1 MEQLFGKQNRTKG
14 YETTP
19 SELSNLGCS
28 CNGATDK
35 QTLRGMSWE
44 TVKKKG
50 GGRHILKATP
60 HLNECNGESNKPLQ
74 TRKERTSFFVTFS
87 MSMNGITSKTPFH
100 CANIN
105 HDLTM
110 VNWLPYK
117 KAKLADRIGNVPIP
131 KFIPDMQRKRH

>member
-35 QTLRGMSWE
+35 QTLRGM
-44 TVKKKG
+44 K
-50 GGRHILKATP
+50 
-60 HLNECNGESNKPLQ
+60 SNKPLQ

-87 MSMNGITSKTPFH
+87 MSMNGITYKTPFH

-117 KAKLADRIGNVPIP
+117 KAKLAGRIGNVPIP
-131 KFIPDMQRKRH
+131 KFIPDMQRKEHR